1 MATIGGRAGRY
12 VSGPDWRIALVEQL
26 FRAIERLWCW
36 REFSLPAIAVGVA
49 YKAGHPGLAFMA
61 GTLLVCILVLLLLTH
76 PRVVIGALLRC
87 RARSHALSR
96 QISWPRI
103 CRDLGWGRRLEH
115 GAMLVPELVSWSE
128 NERQVTMQVRP
139 LPEHGARSWDQMAD
153 ALRRMVCGATVQWR
167 ESHGTLTHRH
177 LASGTA
183 WQARLGLRAL

>member
-139 LPEHGARSWDQMAD
+139 LPEHGGAKLGSDGRRAPSDG
-153 ALRRMVCGATVQWR
+153 LRRDRAMARVAWN
-167 ESHGTLTHRH
+167 LDHRH